1 MFSTNMSEWNFNYKY
16 FCSSEGKTLSS
27 LAKDLNEGNNCG
39 KTVCEHGRFCQ
50 KEKSLRVKKDEG
62 ELSEFLLD

>member
-1 MFSTNMSEWNFNYKY
+1 MFSNRTPRWNFDYRY
-16 FCSSEGKTLSS
+16 FCSSEGETLSN

-39 KTVCEHGRFCQ
+39 KTECEHSDSAKREILEG
-50 KEKSLRVKKDEG
+50 KEDEG